1 VLKKRRMS
9 EAALH
14 LTAQVG
20 VDGEPEVN
28 GSPDRTVELEIRT
41 RDEEGTDKLP
51 KGTDKLPEGTD
62 KLLEGQPV
70 GEPPRDQ
77 LHAHIIEGLHGRGDQ
92 GP

>member
-1 VLKKRRMS
+1 MS

-20 VDGEPEVN
+20 APDGEPDVN
-28 GSPDRTVELEIRT
+28 GSPDRTVEPEIRT

-51 KGTDKLPEGTD
+51 KVTD

-92 GP
+92 GPQPSDDLE

>member
-1 VLKKRRMS
+1 MS

-20 VDGEPEVN
+20 VDGEPDVN
-28 GSPDRTVELEIRT
+28 GSPDRTVEPEIRT
-41 RDEEGTDKLP
+41 RDEEGTDKL
-51 KGTDKLPEGTD
+51 LEGTD

-77 LHAHIIEGLHGRGDQ
+77 LHAHVIEGLHGRGDQ
-92 GP
+92 GPQPSDDLE

>member
-1 VLKKRRMS
+1 MS
-9 EAALH
+9 EVALH

-20 VDGEPEVN
+20 APDGEPDVN
-28 GSPDRTVELEIRT
+28 GSPDRTVEPEIRT
-41 RDEEGTDKLP
+41 RDEDGTDKL
-51 KGTDKLPEGTD
+51 LEGTD